1 MIRPTVF
8 AAAFGLLTAASA
20 WAGPQYIDD
29 TGFAV
34 SGYDVVSYFALG
46 QAAKSDDQP
55 APALGRAD
63 ITLEHNGAVFAF
75 ATEANR
81 DAFAAE
87 PARFVPQYDGHCAY
101 GVAGGYK
108 VPANPTLWRIVDD
121 KLFLNINRRVARK
134 WERDISGYEQTAMDK
149 WPDLEPRPAS
159 TDDVPQFSATGP
171 LVN

>member
-1 MIRPTVF
+1 ML
-8 AAAFGLLTAASA
+8 FGEN
-20 WAGPQYIDD
+20 
-29 TGFAV
+29 
-34 SGYDVVSYFALG
+34 
-46 QAAKSDDQP
+46 
-55 APALGRAD
+55 LGRRHDRRLESVPGHHRHGEKGDHGLSAAD

-87 PARFVPQYDGHCAY
+87 PARFVPQSDGHCAY